1 MLRGFP
7 PKRADHVAP
16 VSGGAASAMQQ
27 HEPVVTRAAFG
38 DVNGPTFGVGDA
50 IALTHLTTR
59 CEAEFRISVN
69 PIAPRI

>member
-1 MLRGFP
+1 
-7 PKRADHVAP
+7 
-16 VSGGAASAMQQ
+16 MQQ

-38 DVNGPTFGVGDA
+38 DVNGRTFGVGDA